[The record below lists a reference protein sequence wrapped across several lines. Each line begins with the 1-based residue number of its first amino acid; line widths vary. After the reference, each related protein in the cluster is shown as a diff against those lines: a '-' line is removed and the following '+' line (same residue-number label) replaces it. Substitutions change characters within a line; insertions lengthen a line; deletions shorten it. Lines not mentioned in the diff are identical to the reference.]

1 MADHPAKPPPQN
13 PADIAREAFR
23 RLATRRIAPTP
34 NAYRDIY
41 DEITGTV
48 AEPGADAMLGT
59 FAARVAGAPGDV
71 AGIGQRL
78 NHALLA
84 RDWQDYGEHLVQLL
98 EKFPAASSTAA
109 GAPALDQQDARTVTA
124 AAVAATPVTRSGEHT
139 PAALIDGAQ
148 ARLLRELLTRTLT
161 FAVASLL
168 QGAPELAEEAD
179 SLALSIKDALT
190 ETALTEAAARL
201 KQLCFKIE
209 LKSGDIAEQQ
219 ELLLRLFKLLLENV
233 SELVEDDSWLSGQI
247 AGVQNLLAGPISHS
261 ALKDATRSL
270 KEVIYKQGILKH
282 SLTEAKVTVKNMMLT
297 FVDRLSA
304 VATTT
309 SDYHEKIDQ
318 YSKKISQAQDIDE
331 LNEILNH
338 VMRDTRATQ
347 SQALRSRD
355 EMIAARKEVQEA
367 EARILDLESKLEQ
380 MSELVREDQLTGS
393 LNRRGLDD
401 VFEREL
407 ARSDRR
413 VSPLC
418 VAMLDL
424 DDFKRLNDTHGHQAG
439 DQALVHLV
447 RVIKDTLR
455 TMDVIARFGGEEFL
469 ILLPDTPL
477 KDAKQT
483 ITRLQR
489 ELTKRIFMHNNERLL
504 ITFSAGVALRAPK
517 ETQEAVVERADK
529 ALYEAKKAGKNRVIA
544 AD

>member
-1 MADHPAKPPPQN
+1 MSDHTAKSSPQN
-13 PADIAREAFR
+13 PADVAREAFR

-48 AEPGADAMLGT
+48 AEPGPDAMLGI
-59 FAARVAGAPGDV
+59 FAARVADAPGEV

-78 NHALLA
+78 NHASLA

-98 EKFPAASSTAA
+98 EKFLIANHAAAGIPVSDPQSAGGATAASTA
-109 GAPALDQQDARTVTA
+109 P
-124 AAVAATPVTRSGEHT
+124 VAATHHPETA
-139 PAALIDGAQ
+139 PPLLDGPQ
-148 ARLLRELLTRTLT
+148 ARLLRELLTRTLS

-168 QGAPELAEEAD
+168 QGAPELAAEAD
-179 SLALSIKDALT
+179 ALALSIKDALS
-190 ETALTEAAARL
+190 EAALTEAAARL

-209 LKSGDIAEQQ
+209 LKSGDLAEQH

-233 SELVEDDSWLSGQI
+233 SELVEDDAWLSGQI
-247 AGVQNLLAGPISHS
+247 AGVQNLLAGPISHN

-282 SLTEAKVTVKNMMLT
+282 SLHEAKITVKNMMIT
-297 FVDRLSA
+297 FIDRLGA
-304 VATTT
+304 MATTT
-309 SDYHEKIDQ
+309 SDYHENIDK
-318 YSKKISQAQDIDE
+318 YSKEISQAQDIGQ

-338 VMRDTRATQ
+338 VMHDTRATQ
-347 SQALRSRD
+347 LEALRSRD
-355 EMIAARKEVQEA
+355 EMIRARKEVHEA
-367 EARILDLESKLEQ
+367 EARIVDLESKLEQ

-413 VSPLC
+413 ASPLC

-477 KDAKQT
+477 EDAKQT
-483 ITRLQR
+483 VTRLQR
-489 ELTKRIFMHNNERLL
+489 ELTKRIFMHNNERVLM
-504 ITFSAGVALRAPK
+504 TFSAGVALRAPK
-517 ETQEAVVERADK
+517 EDQAAIVERADK
-529 ALYEAKKAGKNRVIA
+529 ALYEAKKAGKNRVVA
-544 AD
+544 AA